1 MCTIYVII
9 EIRSTVD
16 NQKYRNQKYSSRR
29 LNTAKR
35 ISELKD
41 LWNYP
46 EYSTDVK
53 EREKFQIKKIE

>member
-1 MCTIYVII
+1 MYTIYVII

-16 NQKYRNQKYSSRR
+16 DQKYKNQKYMSRR

-53 EREKFQIKKIE
+53 REKSFR